1 MYKYENLIK
10 RLYNSNIREPNS
22 ECENLKDERDK
33 LLREF
38 MKNLDEQKK
47 KELYKIVNIERTVRD
62 IDNENEFTRGFKI
75 AFKICLESMDK

>member
-47 KELYKIVNIERTVRD
+47 KELYKLVNIERTVRD